1 LLEGE
6 RVAHCADLAQID
18 DPVTRA
24 GGVALGAVGT
34 ILFVALRKDDA
45 LLGQIVAARREVRP
59 FTESEIALVENFAA
73 QAVIAMENAR
83 LLTETR
89 EALEQQ
95 TATAEF
101 LQVINSSPGD
111 LTPVFDT
118 MLEKAHALCG
128 AESGTLRVFDG
139 KYFRAVA
146 THGLAGESADFLLQP
161 FRPTAGSLEE
171 RLMQG
176 EALIHVPDIAASDST
191 RPRMRAAVQAGFR
204 TLLFVP
210 LRKDAA
216 LIGHIT
222 ALRREVRPFSD
233 NKIAAAEFRGAGG
246 HRDGERA
253 APD

>member
-95 TATAEF
+95 TATAEI

-111 LTPVFDT
+111 LTLVFDT

-139 KYFRAVA
+139 EYFRAVA

-233 NKIAAAEFRGAGG
+233 NEIAAAEFRGAGG